1 MNYLFI
7 GAHLDDIELAAGG
20 LISKLVSKKHK
31 VKMLC
36 LSQSDY
42 TNWQGETLREVEQ
55 ALIEGQDAANILGCE
70 LDVLDF
76 PTKDIPYDSR
86 VVEAIEKQLCEF
98 KTDIIFTH
106 NVNDT
111 HQAHIGTARS
121 TLSAARR
128 FNTIYFYEP
137 IYPSGRAPIPFNPDV
152 YVNIDGFLDKKIES
166 LKAHKSQFE
175 KYTDNWLDAVIA
187 RAKFRGFENGMPY
200 AECFEVCRME
210 LLIP

>member
-20 LISKLVSKKHK
+20 LIAKLTEKKHP

-36 LSQSDY
+36 LSKSDY
-42 TNWQGETLREVEQ
+42 SNWQGEQLREAEE
-55 ALIEGQDAANILGCE
+55 ALAEGYAAADILGCE
-70 LDVLDF
+70 LEVLDF
-76 PTKDIPYDSR
+76 PTKDIPYNSS
-86 VVEAIEKQLCEF
+86 VVEAIEKCLYEF
-98 KTDIIFTH
+98 NTDIIFTH

-111 HQAHIGTARS
+111 HQAHINTARS

-152 YVNIDGFLDKKIES
+152 YVNIEGYLDKKIAS
-166 LKAHKSQFE
+166 LKAHQSQFK
-175 KYTDNWLDAVIA
+175 KYTDTWLDAVIA

-210 LLIP
+210 LIIN